1 MTDRTV
7 RRNQPHGI
15 KAQQTTITISQDEM
29 ARLRD
34 EALVKRVSVS
44 RHVVDILRATWSAHD
59 GDVDVQRE
67 QVPA

>member
-1 MTDRTV
+1 MAINAV

-44 RHVVDILRATWSAHD
+44 RHVVDILRAAWSARD
-59 GDVDVQRE
+59 AAVDADSE